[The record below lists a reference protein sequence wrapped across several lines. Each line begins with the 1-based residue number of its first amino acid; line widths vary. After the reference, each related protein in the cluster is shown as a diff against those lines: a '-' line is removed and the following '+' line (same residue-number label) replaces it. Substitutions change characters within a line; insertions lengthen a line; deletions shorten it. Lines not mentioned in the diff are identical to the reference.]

1 MMNERKVMANAS
13 WIIGLQIV
21 KAILSFI
28 ISMLT
33 ARYLGP
39 SDFGLINY
47 ASSIVSFVAPVMYLG
62 LNCVLVQEFVSNSE
76 KEGETIGT
84 AVVLSLSSSL
94 LCIGGIV
101 SFAAIANRGET
112 ETIIVCA
119 LYSILLIFQSADLV
133 LYWFQANLLS
143 KYSSIASLCSYGI
156 VSAYKIFLLITHKG
170 VRWFAISSAL
180 DYFAI
185 AVILMIL
192 YHKLGGRKMSFS
204 RTAARRML
212 KKSKYY
218 IIADMM
224 VAVFAQTDRIMLKL
238 MIDDAAT
245 GYYSAAV
252 SCSVMTGFVFSAIID
267 SFRPLIFENKQ
278 NNNEKYEEN
287 LSKLYSIII
296 YLSLIQSVFITIFA
310 RLIIGILCG
319 SDYEPSIEILRLV
332 VWYTTFSYLGSVRN
346 IWMLAENKQKYLW
359 FINLCGALSNIILNY
374 ILIPFMGCMGAA
386 LASLITQFF
395 TNVIIGFIMKPIR
408 YNNKI
413 MLRSLDPRLLASSVR
428 SVVTA
433 VKARTDKSK

>member
-1 MMNERKVMANAS
+1 MNERKVMANAS

-156 VSAYKIFLLITHKG
+156 VSAYKIFLLITHKD
-170 VRWFAISSAL
+170 VKCRF
-180 DYFAI
+180 
-185 AVILMIL
+185 
-192 YHKLGGRKMSFS
+192 R
-204 RTAARRML
+204 
-212 KKSKYY
+212 
-218 IIADMM
+218 
-224 VAVFAQTDRIMLKL
+224 AQPR
-238 MIDDAAT
+238 
-245 GYYSAAV
+245 
-252 SCSVMTGFVFSAIID
+252 
-267 SFRPLIFENKQ
+267 
-278 NNNEKYEEN
+278 EE
-287 LSKLYSIII
+287 
-296 YLSLIQSVFITIFA
+296 
-310 RLIIGILCG
+310 C
-319 SDYEPSIEILRLV
+319 
-332 VWYTTFSYLGSVRN
+332 
-346 IWMLAENKQKYLW
+346 
-359 FINLCGALSNIILNY
+359 
-374 ILIPFMGCMGAA
+374 
-386 LASLITQFF
+386 
-395 TNVIIGFIMKPIR
+395 
-408 YNNKI
+408 
-413 MLRSLDPRLLASSVR
+413 
-428 SVVTA
+428 
-433 VKARTDKSK
+433 

>member
-1 MMNERKVMANAS
+1 
-13 WIIGLQIV
+13 
-21 KAILSFI
+21 
-28 ISMLT
+28 
-33 ARYLGP
+33 
-39 SDFGLINY
+39 
-47 ASSIVSFVAPVMYLG
+47 
-62 LNCVLVQEFVSNSE
+62 
-76 KEGETIGT
+76 
-84 AVVLSLSSSL
+84 
-94 LCIGGIV
+94 
-101 SFAAIANRGET
+101 
-112 ETIIVCA
+112 
-119 LYSILLIFQSADLV
+119 
-133 LYWFQANLLS
+133 
-143 KYSSIASLCSYGI
+143 
-156 VSAYKIFLLITHKG
+156 
-170 VRWFAISSAL
+170 
-180 DYFAI
+180 
-185 AVILMIL
+185 
-192 YHKLGGRKMSFS
+192 
-204 RTAARRML
+204 
-212 KKSKYY
+212 
-218 IIADMM
+218 
-224 VAVFAQTDRIMLKL
+224 
-238 MIDDAAT
+238 
-245 GYYSAAV
+245 
-252 SCSVMTGFVFSAIID
+252 MTGFVFSAIID

-319 SDYEPSIEILRLV
+319 SDYEPSVEILRLV